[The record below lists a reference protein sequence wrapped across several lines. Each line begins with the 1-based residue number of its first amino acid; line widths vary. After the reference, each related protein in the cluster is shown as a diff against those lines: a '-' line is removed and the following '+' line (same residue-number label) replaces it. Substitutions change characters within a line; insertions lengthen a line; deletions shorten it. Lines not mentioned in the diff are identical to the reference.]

1 MTKKIIFP
9 MLLIFVLSSCSTFYN
24 RSENKLAYFQIVYGA
39 GFQNQ
44 IVFIMLNDNL
54 HLFLTFAKSNDDF
67 FPTVGHSSTYLRK
80 GKNKMILKRLENRVQ
95 SQIYALPNPVDS
107 SKEYIDTLYFD
118 IGDVDSSNMFIDIQD
133 GKIVTKIQKEQFRF
147 YIY

>member
-1 MTKKIIFP
+1 MF
-9 MLLIFVLSSCSTFYN
+9 LILVLSSCSTFYN
-24 RSENKLAYFQIVYGA
+24 RNENKLAYFQIVYGD

-44 IVFIMLNDNL
+44 RVFIMFNDDL
-54 HLFLTFAKSNDDF
+54 HLFLTFAKSYDDF
-67 FPTVGHSSTYLRK
+67 TTTGQSSTYLPK
-80 GKNKMILKRLENRVQ
+80 GENRMILKRIENRVQ
-95 SQIYALPNPVDS
+95 SQIYAIPNPVDS
-107 SKEYIDTLYFD
+107 SKVYIDTLYFD